1 MKVLV
6 VDDSESIREL
16 LAITLE
22 GAGYQVIKSTD
33 GKDALQK
40 LTDQTVN
47 LVITD
52 LNMPKVDGIE
62 LVKNIR
68 KQGEYAGLP
77 ILLLTTES
85 QVNKKEEAKLAGA
98 TGWIIKPFA
107 QDKLLAVV
115 QKVMR

>member
-1 MKVLV
+1 MKILV

-22 GAGYQVIKSTD
+22 SAGYEVVKSND
-33 GKDALQK
+33 GEDALLQINK
-40 LTDQTVN
+40 QEFK

-62 LVKNIR
+62 LVKAIR
-68 KQGEYAGLP
+68 SKENLLGMP

-85 QVNKKEEAKLAGA
+85 QANKKEEAKKAGA

-107 QDKLLAVV
+107 QDKLLSVV
-115 QKVMR
+115 QKVTR